1 MENFV
6 FRIDGKE
13 FLFPTDGAPDFSYG
27 KEEVVSTPETD
38 ITFGQEWYARGYS
51 ILEFLKEEEFQSLK
65 KGLSDSV
72 EEIIQHELGKD
83 TNGFNLESYHQY
95 VTDDQDHYK
104 VILKT
109 RDLYL
114 REFKFPIETLFNA
127 FENHLGFE
135 LTDIDP
141 QTGEPIYIIIRINRP
156 GSNDFNPPH
165 KDIYHFMDGSEAYI
179 PQFLN
184 IWLPISGVTPKSSLP
199 LAELS
204 HLLPES
210 NILRTRKGGVIG
222 KNKYNVRM
230 VKEWAKS
237 NELKRTNVTYGEA
250 LIFSSHLVHG
260 LAVNEEQDTT
270 RVSLEFRLFK
280 K

>member
-1 MENFV
+1 MEKFI
-6 FRIDGKE
+6 FKIDNKE
-13 FLFPTDGAPDFSYG
+13 FEFPTDGAPEFRYG
-27 KEEVVSTPETD
+27 GKDVVSALETD
-38 ITFGQEWYARGYS
+38 ITFGQKWYKSGYS
-51 ILEFLKEEEFQSLK
+51 IFNFLEEEEFHHLK
-65 KGLSDSV
+65 EGLTNSV
-72 EEIIQHELGKD
+72 EKIIREELGIN
-83 TNGFNLESYHQY
+83 TNGFRLESYHEY
-95 VTDDQDHYK
+95 VTSDEDHYK

-114 REFKFPIETLFNA
+114 REFKFLFETLFRK
-127 FENHLGFE
+127 FEDHIGFG

-141 QTGEPIYIIIRINRP
+141 KTKEPIYIIVRINRP

-165 KDIYHFMDGSEAYI
+165 KDVYHFMDGPDSYI

-184 IWLPISGVTPKSSLP
+184 IWIPISGVTPKSSLP
-199 LAELS
+199 LVESS

-210 NILRTRKGGVIG
+210 SILRTTEGGVIG

-237 NELKRTNVTYGEA
+237 NQLKRTKVTYGEA